1 MRTEFKDW
9 KVEAQLEKREID
21 ELIFRGSFTARG
33 YDLPSQA
40 KISIWINERSKGKI
54 HQLVAKEIAEM
65 EKPQPWAVIGLDRDI
80 IVYVPEVYVRDIRIG
95 GVRIPLSNL
104 RFEEP
109 GAKKDFEKK
118 YPDAE
123 IRIAWSV
130 KQPA

>member
-9 KVEAQLEKREID
+9 RIEAQLEEREIN
-21 ELIFRGSFTARG
+21 ELLFRGSFTARG
-33 YDLPSQA
+33 YDLPNQA
-40 KISIWINERSKGKI
+40 KISIWINERSEGKI
-54 HQLVAKEIAEM
+54 HPLVAKEITEM
-65 EKPQPWAVIGLDRDI
+65 EKPQPWAVIGLDCDI

-95 GVRIPLSNL
+95 GIRIPLNNL
-104 RFEEP
+104 RFEGPE
-109 GAKKDFEKK
+109 AKEDFEKK